1 MFNAGL
7 IMTSAAQQFLE
18 EVCVCDYDEM
28 LYAVDHYL
36 QLGNFPVPITTDV
49 FESYSFIRLKR

>member
-1 MFNAGL
+1 
-7 IMTSAAQQFLE
+7 MTSAAQQFLE